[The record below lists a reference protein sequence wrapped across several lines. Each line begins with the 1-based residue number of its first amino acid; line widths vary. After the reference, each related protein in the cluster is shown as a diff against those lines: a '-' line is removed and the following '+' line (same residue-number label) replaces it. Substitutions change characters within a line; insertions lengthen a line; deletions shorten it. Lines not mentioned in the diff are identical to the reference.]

1 SGHAPRPPLR
11 AEPLR
16 RRPGSTRWRWEP
28 CVPAG
33 QPSLSAAIRPYLRL
47 RQVWKGRYR
56 ARKAAPGGGRGRRPR
71 GARSRIT
78 MATRC
83 SATEARGAGGGGGG
97 GGGERERESERL
109 CMQNH
114 GSSTGSVTLATA
126 VSNKH
131 SLSNTC
137 CAPRRGGSRQD
148 LVLGQAA
155 LPHRPRFIEDRDFEV
170 LARTLNERQSSLAG
184 KGCIS
189 QGGRTKAGK
198 TSVIWRAL

>member
-1 SGHAPRPPLR
+1 GHAPRPPLR

-16 RRPGSTRWRWEP
+16 RRPGSTRWRWDWPEKAA
-28 CVPAG
+28 PAV
-33 QPSLSAAIRPYLRL
+33 AND
-47 RQVWKGRYR
+47 VMWKGRYR

-83 SATEARGAGGGGGG
+83 SATEARGAGGGGGGG

>member
-1 SGHAPRPPLR
+1 GRAVEQRRGQRRGRQLWDEALPNGPECGRGATGRERPLPAVAAGAAR
-11 AEPLR
+11 AARGAASLWRQGAAPLR
-16 RRPGSTRWRWEP
+16 REEP
-28 CVPAG
+28 EEEEV
-33 QPSLSAAIRPYLRL
+33 
-47 RQVWKGRYR
+47 
-56 ARKAAPGGGRGRRPR
+56 
-71 GARSRIT
+71 
-78 MATRC
+78 
-83 SATEARGAGGGGGG
+83 E
-97 GGGERERESERL
+97 EEEERESERL

>member
-1 SGHAPRPPLR
+1 REAP
-11 AEPLR
+11 
-16 RRPGSTRWRWEP
+16 SQ
-28 CVPAG
+28 PAQNPTANAG
-33 QPSLSAAIRPYLRL
+33 GSAARL
-47 RQVWKGRYR
+47 RFANRPCAAHGRRVWAWWYTIVWKGRYR

-83 SATEARGAGGGGGG
+83 SATEARGAGGGGGGG